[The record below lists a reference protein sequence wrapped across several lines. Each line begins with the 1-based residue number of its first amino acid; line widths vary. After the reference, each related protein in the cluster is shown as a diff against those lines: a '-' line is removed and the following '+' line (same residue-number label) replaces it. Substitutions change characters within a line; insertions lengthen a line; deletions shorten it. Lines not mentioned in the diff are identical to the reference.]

1 MEEPQGPPSIHE
13 PEAYLKAHLIH
24 PRIEELHSGD
34 GILYTTQNVV
44 SNMMLDPEGYDEE
57 GNLVPQQIPLMKLL
71 NASHPA
77 AEHKQSFGAAIVRF
91 ITPLTADQHQV
102 PEAKQPANTNL
113 CFGTGALGST
123 GNRSK
128 EEAIYANH
136 CFRLHIERTL
146 NIKTSFRRFNIP
158 NTVCT
163 TSLGYPINLAKMHAA
178 APLQRPYYP
187 DVFPGLFFFY
197 NHVYED
203 RTAFYE
209 KVMGSNLPAKKRL
222 CLVEGDLEQFQNALH
237 HGPVS
242 ADARAAAIAAA
253 SSRNLSERKADDPVV
268 KEVQAAFENYLPP
281 KERIAV
287 LVFGGGNIVGLVFN
301 NPQVGQEAFRKV
313 MEVAKEFKLSDE
325 EAAQFYEQQKT
336 ASKKKKSQTRVKA
349 KASVLDESFNINYR
363 KQISEDGIK
372 KIGEIVNK
380 VEDEQDRQRQ
390 IQKVLKEEA
399 IKKKKRGAKRKGGDA
414 EEDDDLAGLVP
425 TTSVDVV
432 VEEPALVP
440 VDFDIDEHLDTLL
453 AQADDEQA
461 VELPEEALK
470 DFDMGLYLLSKLNN

>member
-1 MEEPQGPPSIHE
+1 MEPSLHD
-13 PEAYLKAHLIH
+13 PEAYLKAHLVH
-24 PRIEELHSGD
+24 PRIEELHSGE
-34 GILYTTQNVV
+34 GVLYCTQNVV
-44 SNMMLDPEGYDEE
+44 SNMMLDPEGFDEN

-71 NASHPA
+71 NASQPYS
-77 AEHKQSFGAAIVRF
+77 EHKQSFGAAIVRF
-91 ITPLTADQHQV
+91 ITPLTEEQHQV

-136 CFRLHIERTL
+136 CFRLHIERSL
-146 NIKTSFRRFNIP
+146 GIKTSFRRFNIP

-209 KVMGSNLPAKKRL
+209 KVIGSNLPAKKRL
-222 CLVEGDLEQFQNALH
+222 CLVEGDLEQFQNSLH

-253 SSRNLSERKADDPVV
+253 SSRNISERKADDPVV
-268 KEVQAAFENYLPP
+268 KEVQAAFTSYLPP
-281 KERIAV
+281 KEKLAL
-287 LVFGGGNIVGLVFN
+287 LVFGGGNVVGLVFN
-301 NPQVGQEAFRKV
+301 NPQVGQEAFRSV
-313 MEVAKEFKLSDE
+313 MEVAREFRLSEE

-336 ASKKKKSQTRVKA
+336 ANKKKKSQSRVKA
-349 KASVLDESFNINYR
+349 KASVLEESFNINYR

-372 KIGEIVNK
+372 RIGEIVNR
-380 VEDEQDRQRQ
+380 VEDEVDRQRQ
-390 IQKVLKEEA
+390 IQGVLKEEA
-399 IKKKKRGAKRKGGDA
+399 SKKKKRGAKRREDEIDEEFAGIIPDA
-414 EEDDDLAGLVP
+414 PDA
-425 TTSVDVV
+425 DV
-432 VEEPALVP
+432 EQATH
-440 VDFDIDEHLDTLL
+440 VDFDIDAQLDALL
-453 AQADDEQA
+453 AAVDEDEGHA
-461 VELPEEALK
+461 AEAAEGALK
-470 DFDMGLYLLSKLNN
+470 DLDMGLYLLSRVGNS